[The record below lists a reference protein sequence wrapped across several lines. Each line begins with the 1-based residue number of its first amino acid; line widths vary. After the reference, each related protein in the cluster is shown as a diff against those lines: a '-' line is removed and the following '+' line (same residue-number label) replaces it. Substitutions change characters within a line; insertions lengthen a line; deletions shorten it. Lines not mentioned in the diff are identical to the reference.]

1 MSASLN
7 AQALLRVTYGLIL
20 LAHGYL
26 LKVQN
31 FTVAAFVGYV
41 ESNGLPAVVA
51 YLILFGE
58 ILGGLAL
65 VAGVL
70 TRLVA
75 WLSLPIMLGATAV
88 HLGNG
93 WLFSAENGGWEFPAV
108 LVVMAVAIG
117 LQGGGRFALEQTESY
132 RNLLGRFAPAPVAA

>member
-1 MSASLN
+1 MSASIN
-7 AQALLRVTYGLIL
+7 AQTLLRVTYGLIL
-20 LAHGYL
+20 LAHGFL
-26 LKVQN
+26 LKVQT
-31 FTVAAFVGYV
+31 FTVAGFVGYM

-51 YLILFGE
+51 YLVLFGE

-75 WLSLPIMLGATAV
+75 WLSLPIVLGATAV

-108 LVVMAVAIG
+108 LVVMAVVIG

-132 RNLLGRFAPAPVAA
+132 RNLLGRFAPVPLAA

>member
-7 AQALLRVTYGLIL
+7 AQTLLRVTYGLIL
-20 LAHGYL
+20 LAHGFL
-26 LKVQN
+26 LKVQT
-31 FTVAAFVGYV
+31 FTVAGFVGYM
-41 ESNGLPAVVA
+41 ESNGFPAVVA
-51 YLILFGE
+51 YLVLFGE

-108 LVVMAVAIG
+108 LAVMAVVIG
-117 LQGGGRFALEQTESY
+117 LQGGGRFALEQTEWY
-132 RNLLGRFAPAPVAA
+132 RNLLGRFAPAPLAA

>member
-7 AQALLRVTYGLIL
+7 AQTLLRVTYGLIL
-20 LAHGYL
+20 LAHGFL
-26 LKVQN
+26 LKVQT
-31 FTVAAFVGYV
+31 FTVAGFVGYM
-41 ESNGLPAVVA
+41 ESNGFPAVVA
-51 YLILFGE
+51 YLVLFGE

-75 WLSLPIMLGATAV
+75 WLSLPIVLGATAV

-108 LVVMAVAIG
+108 LVVMAVVIG

-132 RNLLGRFAPAPVAA
+132 RNLLGRFAPVPLAA

>member
-7 AQALLRVTYGLIL
+7 AQTLLRVTYGLIL
-20 LAHGYL
+20 LAHGFL
-26 LKVQN
+26 LKVQT
-31 FTVAAFVGYV
+31 FTVAGFVGYV

-51 YLILFGE
+51 YLVLFGE

-75 WLSLPIMLGATAV
+75 WLSLPIVLGATAV

-108 LVVMAVAIG
+108 LAVMAVVIG

-132 RNLLGRFAPAPVAA
+132 RNLLGRFAPVPLAA

>member
-7 AQALLRVTYGLIL
+7 AQTLLRVTYGLIL

-26 LKVQN
+26 LKVQT
-31 FTVAAFVGYV
+31 FTVAGFVGYV

-51 YLILFGE
+51 YLVLFGE

-75 WLSLPIMLGATAV
+75 WLSLPIVLGATAV

-108 LVVMAVAIG
+108 LVVMAVVIG

-132 RNLLGRFAPAPVAA
+132 RNLLGRFAPVPLAA

>member
-7 AQALLRVTYGLIL
+7 AQTLLRVTYGLIL
-20 LAHGYL
+20 LAHGFL
-26 LKVQN
+26 LKVQT
-31 FTVAAFVGYV
+31 FTVAGFVGYM
-41 ESNGLPAVVA
+41 ESNGFPAVVA
-51 YLILFGE
+51 YLVLFGE

-108 LVVMAVAIG
+108 LAVMAVVIG

-132 RNLLGRFAPAPVAA
+132 RNLLGRFAPVPLAA

>member
-7 AQALLRVTYGLIL
+7 AQTLLRVTYGLIL
-20 LAHGYL
+20 LAHGFL
-26 LKVQN
+26 LKVQT
-31 FTVAAFVGYV
+31 FTVAGFVGYM
-41 ESNGLPAVVA
+41 ESKGFPAVVA
-51 YLILFGE
+51 YLVLFGE

-108 LVVMAVAIG
+108 LVVMAVVIG

-132 RNLLGRFAPAPVAA
+132 RNLLGRFAPAPLAA

>member
-1 MSASLN
+1 M
-7 AQALLRVTYGLIL
+7 
-20 LAHGYL
+20 
-26 LKVQN
+26 
-31 FTVAAFVGYV
+31 
-41 ESNGLPAVVA
+41 VA
-51 YLILFGE
+51 YLVLFGE

-75 WLSLPIMLGATAV
+75 WLSLPIVLGATAV

-108 LVVMAVAIG
+108 LVVMAVVIG

-132 RNLLGRFAPAPVAA
+132 RNLLGRFAPVPLAA

>member
-7 AQALLRVTYGLIL
+7 AQTLLRVTYGLIL

-26 LKVQN
+26 LKVQT
-31 FTVAAFVGYV
+31 FTVAGFVGYM
-41 ESNGLPAVVA
+41 ESNGFPAVVA
-51 YLILFGE
+51 YLVLFGE

-108 LVVMAVAIG
+108 LAVMAVVIG

-132 RNLLGRFAPAPVAA
+132 RNLLGRFAPVPLAA

>member
-7 AQALLRVTYGLIL
+7 AQTLLRVTYGLIL

-26 LKVQN
+26 LKVQT
-31 FTVAAFVGYV
+31 FTVAGFVGYV

-51 YLILFGE
+51 YLVLFGE

-108 LVVMAVAIG
+108 LVVMAVVIG

-132 RNLLGRFAPAPVAA
+132 RNLLGRFAPVPLAA